1 MWVTKV
7 DVVFIFEG
15 FFSSDIVKASILG
28 HIFRKGSLVVEP
40 RTVLTGNIGMDI
52 ACSNQWPDF
61 DLFHLC
67 LFDITNNSC

>member
-40 RTVLTGNIGMDI
+40 RTVLTGKYWDGYRMLKSM
-52 ACSNQWPDF
+52 AGF
-61 DLFHLC
+61 
-67 LFDITNNSC
+67 